1 MSRARLEKLKEQIDR
16 LEPQE
21 HAQIFAII
29 KKYTDSY
36 TQTQSGALVSS
47 DVLSEQCITEM
58 ERMVLFYIDQR
69 KHMEAERLGK
79 GEYWNKGKNEQT

>member
-16 LEPQE
+16 LDPQE

-47 DVLSEQCITEM
+47 DALSDQCITEM

-69 KHMEAERLGK
+69 KHMEAENAQRRTL
-79 GEYWNKGKNEQT
+79 EQR